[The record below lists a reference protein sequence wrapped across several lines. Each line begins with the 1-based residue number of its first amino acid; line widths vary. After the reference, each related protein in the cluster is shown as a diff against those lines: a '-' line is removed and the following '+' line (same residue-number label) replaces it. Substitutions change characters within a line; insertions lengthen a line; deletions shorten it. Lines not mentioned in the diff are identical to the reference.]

1 MILNKVRTTIMYLS
15 QENQFCSVT
24 LSSQDE
30 RVEELVSSHEEADY
44 GLLVRTFSNQW

>member
-1 MILNKVRTTIMYLS
+1 MILNKVRPTIMYLS

-30 RVEELVSSHEEADY
+30 RVEDLVSSHEEADY
-44 GLLVRTFSNQW
+44 RILVRTFSNQ